1 MSKLFK
7 QNDLRKIPL
16 EVKNLKKV
24 KSAQLEFFGATF
36 GLDAF
41 PNVHDFGDQADGEEY
56 LAIALYAKHSHKS
69 L

>member
-1 MSKLFK
+1 M
-7 QNDLRKIPL
+7 

-36 GLDAF
+36 GLDVF
-41 PNVHDFGDQADGEEY
+41 PHVHDFGDQADGEEY